1 MFGQSWVEV
10 AEGKATQVKEN
21 KTKTQFNI
29 YLLPDNASGNSIY
42 VLLPDLKKLKG
53 DAISPLVSAL
63 FEQLKGTQLIV
74 VLKSLYK
81 TAYPAAADLVLPDGQ
96 LPFVTHRTSHVS
108 AQVADYLQQKVGGPA
123 HFIAP
128 SGGFGAGCLVH
139 AEMNGV
145 AGYIATLITD
155 SHYVSTESM
164 IAFEPILGQIGVL
177 SEACDV
183 KKID

>member
-1 MFGQSWVEV
+1 M
-10 AEGKATQVKEN
+10 
-21 KTKTQFNI
+21 
-29 YLLPDNASGNSIY
+29 
-42 VLLPDLKKLKG
+42 
-53 DAISPLVSAL
+53 
-63 FEQLKGTQLIV
+63 
-74 VLKSLYK
+74 
-81 TAYPAAADLVLPDGQ
+81 PDGK

-108 AQVADYLQQKVGGPA
+108 AQVADYLQNKVGGPA

-128 SGGFGAGCLVH
+128 AGGFGAGCLVH
-139 AEMNGV
+139 AEMNGM

-164 IAFEPILGQIGVL
+164 SAFEPVLAQIGVQ